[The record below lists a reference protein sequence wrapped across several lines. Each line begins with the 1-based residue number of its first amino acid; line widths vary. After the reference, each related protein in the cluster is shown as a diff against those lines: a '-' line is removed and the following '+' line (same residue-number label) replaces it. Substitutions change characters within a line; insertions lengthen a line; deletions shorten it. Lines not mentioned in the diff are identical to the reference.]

1 MEPLAHEGMGR
12 LLALHGKRTPL
23 ALGAARGPTLLAGGR
38 GLGVR
43 QGQFLKYSSE
53 TPFANVFVTMLER
66 MRLPV
71 ERFADSSGGL
81 DELIA

>member
-1 MEPLAHEGMGR
+1 MPLPA
-12 LLALHGKRTPL
+12 
-23 ALGAARGPTLLAGGR
+23 
-38 GLGVR
+38 
-43 QGQFLKYSSE
+43 
-53 TPFANVFVTMLER
+53 PFDR